1 MSANRLGRVTRIGRR
16 VDPIILAGLGKG
28 SAREFRS
35 SLSYHFKAG
44 GKRMRAAIVVLSCAA
59 AGGTMTEALRPA
71 SVVEM
76 IHNYSLV
83 MDDLIDRGELR
94 RGKPTVRVLLGD
106 SVALLV
112 AMFYREVLDDLVQGC
127 VARDKVRETAVRVM
141 KEIIEGERLD
151 LLFEQSGRQD
161 PYLISHRV
169 SVPNFTLYLD
179 MIGKKTASLFE
190 AAAEIGGYAAGGDVE
205 TVKALSGFGWKAG
218 LAFQIMDDVLDICGK
233 TTGKLQAK
241 DVIEHKLGNA
251 AILVAIKFLPKSGK
265 SELASILASE
275 RVSPRMKSR
284 ARALVMST
292 PAETVCREIGLKY
305 LQDAKNHLN
314 SLKDSVY
321 KEDLALLA
329 DQIVTRS
336 F

>member
-1 MSANRLGRVTRIGRR
+1 M
-16 VDPIILAGLGKG
+16 
-28 SAREFRS
+28 EFSS
-35 SLSYHFKAG
+35 SLAYHFKAG
-44 GKRMRAAIVVLSCAA
+44 GKRMRAAVVVLSCAA
-59 AGGTMTEALRPA
+59 AGGKMANALRPA

-76 IHNYSLV
+76 VHNYSLV

-112 AMFYREVLDDLVQGC
+112 AMFYREVLDDLIQGC
-127 VARDKVRETAVRVM
+127 VARDKVRETAVRAM
-141 KEIIEGERLD
+141 KEIVEGERLD

-161 PYLISHRV
+161 PYLIAHRV
-169 SVPNFTLYLD
+169 SVPSFALYLD

-190 AAAEIGGYAAGGDVE
+190 AAARIGGYAAMADIE
-205 TVKALSGFGWKAG
+205 TLKALSAFGWKAG

-251 AILVAIKFLPKSGK
+251 AILVSMKFLPKSGR
-265 SELASILASE
+265 SELLRILATE

-284 ARALVMST
+284 ARALVMGT

-305 LQDAKNHLN
+305 LKEAKNHLI
-314 SLKDSVY
+314 SLKDSIY
-321 KEDLALLA
+321 REDLALLS
-329 DQIVTRS
+329 DQIVARS

>member
-1 MSANRLGRVTRIGRR
+1 
-16 VDPIILAGLGKG
+16 
-28 SAREFRS
+28 
-35 SLSYHFKAG
+35 
-44 GKRMRAAIVVLSCAA
+44 
-59 AGGTMTEALRPA
+59 MTQALKPA

-83 MDDLIDRGELR
+83 MDDLIDRGEMR

-112 AMFYREVLDDLVQGC
+112 AMFYREVLDDLIQSC
-127 VARDKVRETAVRVM
+127 VAKDKVRQSAVRVM
-141 KEIIEGERLD
+141 KEIIDGERLD
-151 LLFEQSGRQD
+151 LLLEQSGRQD

-169 SVPNFTLYLD
+169 TVPSLALYLD

-190 AAAEIGGYAAGGDVE
+190 AAAEIGGYAAGGDAE
-205 TVKALSGFGWKAG
+205 TVKALGAFGWKAG

-233 TTGKLQAK
+233 TTGKPLAK

-251 AILVAIKFLPKSGK
+251 AILVGMKFLARDGK
-265 SELASILASE
+265 SELARILASE
-275 RVSPRMKSR
+275 RVSSRMMSR

-292 PAETVCREIGLKY
+292 PAETVCREIGQKY
-305 LQDAKNHLN
+305 LEEAKNHL
-314 SLKDSVY
+314 SGLKDSVY
-321 KEDLALLA
+321 KKDLALLS
-329 DQIVTRS
+329 DKIVART

>member
-1 MSANRLGRVTRIGRR
+1 MSANRLDRITRIGRR
-16 VDPIILAGLGKG
+16 VDPIIIDALANG
-28 SAREFRS
+28 SAREFTA
-35 SLSYHFKAG
+35 SLAYHFKAG

-59 AGGTMTEALRPA
+59 AGGTMAQALKPA

-112 AMFYREVLDDLVQGC
+112 AMFYREVLDDLIQGC
-127 VARDKVRETAVRVM
+127 VAREKVRESGVRVM
-141 KEIIEGERLD
+141 KEIIDGERLD
-151 LLFEQSGRQD
+151 LLLEQSGRQD
-161 PYLISHRV
+161 PYLVSHRV
-169 SVPNFTLYLD
+169 SIPSLALYLD

-190 AAAEIGGYAAGGDVE
+190 AAAEIGGYAARAKVE
-205 TVKALSGFGWKAG
+205 TVKALGAFGRKAG

-233 TTGKLQAK
+233 TTGKPQAK

-251 AILVAIKFLPKSGK
+251 AILVAMKFLSEDGK
-265 SELASILASE
+265 SELARILSSE
-275 RVSPRMKSR
+275 VVSPRMKSR

-305 LQDAKNHLN
+305 LEDAKNHLS
-314 SLKDSVY
+314 SLKESVY
-321 KEDLALLA
+321 KKDLTLLS
-329 DQIVTRS
+329 DQIVARS